1 MPNRHLIVV
10 AVGGNS
16 LIRDEAHR
24 TVQDQWA
31 LTRETCHH
39 LAHIIEAGHN
49 VVITH
54 GNGPQVGFILRR
66 SELARHELHEVPLD
80 SCGADTQGAIGYM
93 IQQSLANEF
102 RRRGMNRMAVTV
114 VTQVV
119 VAGDSP
125 AFTHPSKPIG
135 SFMDEAT
142 ARERAAQNGW
152 TIAETPGHGWRRV
165 VPSPEPID
173 IVELAAI
180 RHLVEEGYVVTAVGG
195 GGIPVV
201 RDPSGDL
208 RGVEAVI
215 DKDLA
220 SSLLARR
227 LGADLFVISTSVRK
241 VSVNF
246 ERPDERALDSMT
258 LEEVRRYLAEGCFG
272 AGTMAP
278 KIRGV
283 IDFLEAGG
291 RQAIITCP
299 SDLED
304 AIAGTAGTIIAA
316 G

>member
-1 MPNRHLIVV
+1 MADRYLIAL

-39 LAHIIEAGHN
+39 VAHIIEAGHN

-80 SCGADTQGAIGYM
+80 SCDADTQGAIGYM

-102 RRRGMNRMAVTV
+102 RRRRMDRMAVTI

-125 AFTHPSKPIG
+125 AFTHPSKPVG
-135 SFMDEAT
+135 SFMEEPT
-142 ARERAAQNGW
+142 ARERAARDGW
-152 TIAETPGHGWRRV
+152 TIAETRGHGWRRV

-180 RHLVEEGYVVTAVGG
+180 RHLVAEGYVVTAVGG

-201 RDPSGDL
+201 RDAAGDL

-220 SSLLARR
+220 TSLLARR
-227 LGADLFVISTSVRK
+227 LGVDLFVISTNVRK
-241 VSVNF
+241 VCLNF
-246 ERPDERALDSMT
+246 EKPNERALDSMT
-258 LEEVRRYLAEGCFG
+258 IAEARRYLAEGCFG
-272 AGTMAP
+272 VGTMAP
-278 KIRGV
+278 KIRAV

-291 RQAIITCP
+291 RRGIVTCP
-299 SDLED
+299 RDLED
-304 AIAGTAGTIIAA
+304 AIAGTAGTTITAR
-316 G
+316 